1 MLTIDRDRIGRRRV
15 AAAVVLVIA
24 ALLTASGVRAASE
37 VRALWVVRTTL
48 ASPAAV
54 ETMVKTAQTA
64 GFNTLLIQVRGR
76 ADAYYSGGLEPR
88 PPALAT
94 QPGFDPLAAAIS
106 RAHEGGLQVHAWVN
120 VNLVAG
126 VGEMPSARDHIIYR
140 HPEWLMVPR
149 ALVNDLNKIDSR
161 SPEYLGRLARY
172 VRGRSDVEGLYLSP
186 ITSGAAD
193 YTIDVVRDIIQRYAV
208 DGIHLDYA
216 RYPTDDFDY
225 GREAL
230 AAFRQDVIGDLS
242 PADRQKYDT
251 RLSGEP
257 TIYTMAFPERWRNFR
272 SGRLTSLIAK
282 VRDAVK
288 AVRPGATISAAVMP
302 ERHLS
307 DGVYDRRDDIHRAGR
322 GRADGGWTPS
332 LVGGDRRVPPL
343 VEPDCGQRPGRASS
357 WRRRRHPF
365 FVRQPHRA
373 YAGTRISSRGR
384 AGRFHAV
391 ISSHG

>member
-1 MLTIDRDRIGRRRV
+1 MPSRCIWLDRMLFSRLTPVRRGSHNFMLTIDRDRIGRRRV

-54 ETMVKTAQTA
+54 ETMVKTAQAA

-225 GREAL
+225 GTEAL

-302 ERHLS
+302 DATVAASRHLQ
-307 DGVYDRRDDIHRAGR
+307 DWKGWLERDLIDVICPMAYTNDPTTFIPH
-322 GRADGGWTPS
+322 
-332 LVGGDRRVPPL
+332 VPAPRT
-343 VEPDCGQRPGRASS
+343 V
-357 WRRRRHPF
+357 
-365 FVRQPHRA
+365 
-373 YAGTRISSRGR
+373 
-384 AGRFHAV
+384 AV
-391 ISSHG
+391 